1 MHFSSYL
8 KFLTVAIPLVL
19 LSIVGFNRLID
30 PFALYDGPMIEGLNA
45 NKPVFSSHAYMAKA
59 TAIERIRPSAIFLG
73 SSRGERGMDP
83 LHPALN
89 GDKRYNLSLSGSS
102 IYEALRYFEHTHA
115 LQPLQQVVIGLGIRQ
130 FKYADQVSPSFTEER
145 LSVSIDGTTQN
156 RSWLSAD
163 LAVIASLDSFTAS
176 LETIWKKDE
185 TPHLLA
191 HGEYNPQR
199 LIEDMTNHRADFIS
213 NEKGYIDGSYSDFS
227 LANDKGENSTLNHYR
242 KLLTTA
248 YRDNIDLKIFIY
260 PCHARQWEALSVA
273 GLWREWEQW
282 KHQLVTLNESVAAEQ
297 GKRPFALWDF
307 SGYNHY
313 TTEAVP
319 PLGDTKTQMQWYWES
334 SHYKK
339 ELGDLVLD
347 QIFSYSHP
355 DRIIDKDFGVQLTSK
370 NIELHLQK
378 IRNDRQRWRVSHP
391 EDVEEVEKLKRL
403 PTM

>member
-45 NKPVFSSHAYMAKA
+45 NKPTFSSHAYMAKA
-59 TAIERIRPSAIFLG
+59 VAIEGMRPSTIFLG

-89 GDKRYNLSLSGSS
+89 GDQRYNLSLSGGS
-102 IYEALRYFEHTHA
+102 IYEALRYFQHA
-115 LQPLQQVVIGLGIRQ
+115 HATEPLKRVVLGLGLRQ
-130 FKYADQVSPSFTEER
+130 FKHADQVSSSFTEER
-145 LSVSIDGTTQN
+145 LSVSVEGVAQN

-163 LAVIASLDSFTAS
+163 LAVIASLDSITAS
-176 LETIWKKDE
+176 IETLWKQDE
-185 TPHLLA
+185 TPHLLL

-199 LIEDMTNHRADFIS
+199 LIEDMTNHRADFLS
-213 NEKGYIDGSYSDFS
+213 NEKSYINGNYSDFS
-227 LANDKGENSTLNHYR
+227 LTDNKDEDSTLNHYR

-273 GLWREWEQW
+273 GLWNEWEQW

-307 SGYNHY
+307 SGYNAY
-313 TTEAVP
+313 TTEEAP
-319 PLGDTKTQMQWYWES
+319 ATGDIATQMQWYWES

-347 QIFSYSHP
+347 QIFSYSHL

-378 IRNDRQRWRVSHP
+378 IRNDRQDWRASHI
-391 EDVEEVEKLKRL
+391 EDVIEIEALKR
-403 PTM
+403 

>member
-1 MHFSSYL
+1 MLFTKYL
-8 KFLTVAIPLVL
+8 KFSVFIIPLIL
-19 LSIVGFNRLID
+19 LLIIGFNRLID
-30 PFALYDGPMIEGLNA
+30 PYALYGGPMIEGLNV
-45 NKPVFSSHAYMAKA
+45 NKPAFSSHAYMGKA
-59 TAIERIRPSAIFLG
+59 TAIKGVRPSTIFLG
-73 SSRGERGMDP
+73 SSRGELGMDP
-83 LHPALN
+83 LHPALD

-102 IYEALRYFEHTHA
+102 IYEALRYFEHAHA
-115 LQPLQQVVIGLGIRQ
+115 LQPLQHVVIGLGMRQ

-163 LAVIASLDSFTAS
+163 LAVIASLDSLTVS
-176 LETIWKKDE
+176 LETIWKQDE
-185 TPHLLA
+185 TPHLLP

-199 LIEDMTNHRADFIS
+199 LIEDMTSHRADFLS
-213 NEKGYIDGSYSDFS
+213 NEKGYINNHYSDFS
-227 LANDKGENSTLNHYR
+227 LTDNKGEDSTLDHYR

-273 GLWREWEQW
+273 GLWHEWELW
-282 KHQLVTLNESVAAEQ
+282 KRQLVVLNESVAAEQ

-319 PLGDTKTQMQWYWES
+319 PLGDTKAQMQWYWES

-347 QIFSYSHP
+347 RMFNYKHP

-370 NIELHLQK
+370 NIETHLQK
-378 IRNDRQRWRVSHP
+378 IRNDRQQWREIHP
-391 EDVEEVEKLKRL
+391 NDVTEIQALKK
-403 PTM
+403 